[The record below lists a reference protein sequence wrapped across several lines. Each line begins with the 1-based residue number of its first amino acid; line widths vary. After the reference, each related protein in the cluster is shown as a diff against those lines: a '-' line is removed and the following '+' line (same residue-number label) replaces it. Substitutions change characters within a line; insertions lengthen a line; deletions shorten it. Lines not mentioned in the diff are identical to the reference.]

1 MIHKTESSL
10 MYIYIIILIFLI
22 IRTSS
27 QLNTT
32 NNTNDTSTP
41 VTTTVSTTKIYSSF
55 IPSNPA
61 MNPTTNPVAVII
73 VIVIIGLFIV
83 CVFIAMINVLIKIH
97 CKKPPQNFKEPSQ
110 VDEINI
116 EEIKMDEINEP
127 QQHKIELTRMET
139 TYTKDQ
145 PLQIIR
151 NITINEHNCFVK
163 ECEIVRRILNALYYA
178 STQNVTQLTE
188 YCIEYKTILDD
199 YIHIVSQHNSTNDLD
214 EIYHILRDNYQFLE
228 CDINQ
233 CRFSLRHYRNRNID
247 EEEKKELDQDD
258 NHQFYSDLMDRIH
271 CYIFHLYDFGTRVR
285 RIDFEADGR
294 EEMHTNYI
302 DNEFKNIKNVIQ
314 SKLKLLR
321 EINGNETFEAMTNKF
336 NINNN
341 DQSTFMDGLY
351 VSIKQNIGS
360 LNKQKQSF
368 FDLLINEEYDS
379 DSLKMDVDLIQNLGC
394 GNSNIGK
401 QCGNVFYEAVK
412 KFIFDN
418 KLFRRTFNIGYRL
431 YYWNHYKHK
440 VNIEKEQKESWNI
453 NDHRGYSINQLFVN
467 IKYSNIKYEILNNN
481 IYQLSFNQ
489 LQISSMKVSK
499 YIDTNKVRKIT
510 ASRDDYL
517 DRNEFLC
524 YGIYKGSPITKN
536 HLLAIILYCDWTD
549 LSTKFT
555 ETFRKTNSYDS
566 ISSIKQKN
574 TEYGNFSKLIREATE
589 IFGKSSDGTSQDNL
603 LCGPFFCGMS
613 FVMVIAQYMI
623 RLYSPTSTSKIMEV
637 AARFG
642 GDEGIL
648 MQLNKPL
655 QKLAA
660 FPCSWIS
667 NYPEEEEYVFC
678 GGYERIQIESIRIME
693 TSHNFQTFFKS
704 LYVFDKMLNSNFLF
718 GHKLDITHRDCSTLN
733 NLIMD
738 ALKLHDVNTRY
749 PKYIQGTFR
758 AFLNNKSQIVI
769 NLHHIKNYFQKI
781 SSLLFDQNLLFK
793 KILLDLFTNVESI
806 IIQSYEI
813 DIYRKLYEY
822 KFDLSQFLELL
833 DSSNMAVGT
842 IIMIKAARNDN
853 GNSWLS
859 EQLSFK
865 MRMQYENKNLD
876 IKLKTIEKE
885 DRVEISRFIA
895 SSTNIVS
902 LITSNMAGE
911 KGDSNDYVD

>member
-233 CRFSLRHYRNRNID
+233 CGFSLRHYRNRNTDQQVKNESD
-247 EEEKKELDQDD
+247 ED
-258 NHQFYSDLMDRIH
+258 NNYIFYRDLMDKIH
-271 CYIFHLYDFGTRVR
+271 WYIFHLYDSGMRVR
-285 RIDFEADGR
+285 HSNFET
-294 EEMHTNYI
+294 EEMSQNYI
-302 DNEFKNIKNVIQ
+302 DNRFKNIRKVIQ
-314 SKLKLLR
+314 NKLKLLR
-321 EINGNETFEAMTNKF
+321 DIDGIQVIDSMINKF
-336 NINNN
+336 NLNNN
-341 DQSTFMDGLY
+341 DQSTFMDGLRA
-351 VSIKQNIGS
+351 SIEKS
-360 LNKQKQSF
+360 SERLNKQEQF
-368 FDLLINEEYDS
+368 LELLINEEYDS
-379 DSLKMDVDLIQNLGC
+379 DAVKMDVDLIQNLDYVH
-394 GNSNIGK
+394 SNIGK
-401 QCGNVFYEAVK
+401 QYGNVYYEMVK
-412 KFIFDN
+412 QFIFDN
-418 KLFRRTFNIGYRL
+418 KLFERTFNIGYRF
-431 YYWNHYKHK
+431 YYWDHYKQQS
-440 VNIEKEQKESWNI
+440 NIEEQKEFWNI
-453 NDHRGYSINQLFVN
+453 NDHGGCSMNQLFVR
-467 IKYSNIKYEILNNN
+467 IKYSDIKYEILNNT
-481 IYQLSFNQ
+481 IYKLALHQ
-489 LQISSMKVSK
+489 LQISLLKATK
-499 YIDTNKVRKIT
+499 YIDTNKVSKIT
-510 ASRDDYL
+510 ASRDDHM

-524 YGIYKGSPITKN
+524 YGIEKCEPITKN
-536 HLLAIILYCDWTD
+536 HLLAIILYCDWAD
-549 LSTKFT
+549 LSTNFSQ
-555 ETFRKTNSYDS
+555 TFRKTNSYDS

-574 TEYGNFSKLIREATE
+574 SEYGNFSKLIREVVE
-589 IFGKSSDGTSQDNL
+589 IFGKSSDSTSQDNL

-613 FVMVIAQYMI
+613 FVMVMAQYMI
-623 RLYSPTSTSKIMEV
+623 RLYSPTSTSKIVEV

-648 MQLNKPL
+648 IQLNKPL

-667 NYPEEEEYVFC
+667 NYPEEEEYLFC

-693 TSHNFQTFFKS
+693 TSHN
-704 LYVFDKMLNSNFLF
+704 
-718 GHKLDITHRDCSTLN
+718 
-733 NLIMD
+733 
-738 ALKLHDVNTRY
+738 
-749 PKYIQGTFR
+749 
-758 AFLNNKSQIVI
+758 
-769 NLHHIKNYFQKI
+769 
-781 SSLLFDQNLLFK
+781 
-793 KILLDLFTNVESI
+793 
-806 IIQSYEI
+806 
-813 DIYRKLYEY
+813 
-822 KFDLSQFLELL
+822 
-833 DSSNMAVGT
+833 
-842 IIMIKAARNDN
+842 
-853 GNSWLS
+853 
-859 EQLSFK
+859 
-865 MRMQYENKNLD
+865 
-876 IKLKTIEKE
+876 
-885 DRVEISRFIA
+885 
-895 SSTNIVS
+895 
-902 LITSNMAGE
+902 
-911 KGDSNDYVD
+911 

>member
-271 CYIFHLYDFGTRVR
+271 CYIFHLYDSAMRVR
-285 RIDFEADGR
+285 KNDFKTEDIS
-294 EEMHTNYI
+294 HDYV
-302 DNEFKNIKNVIQ
+302 DNTFKNIRKVIQ
-314 SKLKLLR
+314 HKLKLLR
-321 EINGNETFEAMTNKF
+321 EIDGIQMAESMINKF

-341 DQSTFMDGLY
+341 DRRTFMDGLCAL
-351 VSIKQNIGS
+351 IDKNGEL
-360 LNKQKQSF
+360 LNKQKQSLLK
-368 FDLLINEEYDS
+368 LLIEEEYDS
-379 DSLKMDVDLIQNLGC
+379 DVVEMDVNLTETIGC
-394 GNSNIGK
+394 GYSNIGTH
-401 QCGNVFYEAVK
+401 CGNTCYKTVK
-412 KFIFDN
+412 TIIFDN
-418 KLFRRTFNIGYRL
+418 KLFQHTFNIGYRF
-431 YYWNHYKHK
+431 YYWEHYKHN
-440 VNIEKEQKESWNI
+440 VDIEEEQKEFWNI
-453 NDHRGYSINQLFVN
+453 NDHGGYSINQLFVK
-467 IKYSNIKYEILNNN
+467 IKYSDIKHEILNNN
-481 IYQLSFNQ
+481 IYDLSLNQ
-489 LQISSMKVSK
+489 LHISLLKVTK

-510 ASRDDYL
+510 ASRNDHI
-517 DRNEFLC
+517 DRNEYLC
-524 YGIYKGSPITKN
+524 YRIEKGAPITKN

-549 LSTKFT
+549 LSAKFS

-566 ISSIKQKN
+566 ITSIKQKN
-574 TEYGNFSKLIREATE
+574 AEYGHFAKLIREATE
-589 IFGKSSDGTSQDNL
+589 IFGKSSDSTSQDNL

-613 FVMVIAQYMI
+613 FVMVMAQYMI
-623 RLYSPTSTSKIMEV
+623 RLYSPTSTSKIIEV
-637 AARFG
+637 AVRFSG
-642 GDEGIL
+642 EEGI
-648 MQLNKPL
+648 MIQLNKPL

-667 NYPEEEEYVFC
+667 NYPEEEEYLFC
-678 GGYERIQIESIRIME
+678 GGYERIRIESIRIME
-693 TSHNFQTFFKS
+693 TSHNFQAFFKS